1 MKLTLLLLLSLFS
14 FSVGAQTSYSGSI
27 GPYPIQL
34 VTYLYSDGDARALYA
49 YDKFDT
55 PIRINGK
62 KVGSRLELYE
72 RNEQNVVT
80 ATLRFENF
88 NPKSSTISG
97 TWVNKDGSKKLNITL
112 NKQFD
117 AEGATDFNQKELLQ
131 AEATQTQ
138 YFKLLITKSQGDVRV
153 TGVKVLEKKTDR
165 LIQQIDLDCQ
175 LMGLDNVS
183 TGDFNFD
190 GLEDFSVFEASYAG
204 PNTSSIYILRLPG
217 LEKYVVSSFTGTSL
231 EFDAATKTIHEHN
244 QCCAGRSHVNATYK
258 VVNNKMVLIEKT
270 CLEYDEEKDDFTEVK
285 CDEN

>member
-1 MKLTLLLLLSLFS
+1 MKPTLVLLFS
-14 FSVGAQTSYSGSI
+14 LLFFSTQAQTSYSGLI
-27 GPYPIQL
+27 DKYPIQL
-34 VTYLYSDGDARALYA
+34 VTYIYSDGDAQAIYA

-62 KVGSRLELYE
+62 KAGSRLELYE
-72 RNEQNVVT
+72 RNEKNEIT

-88 NPKSSTISG
+88 NPKSQAMSG
-97 TWVNKDGSKKLNITL
+97 TWLSKDGSKKLNITL

-117 AEGATDFNQKELLQ
+117 VEEAADFHQKELMQ
-131 AEATQTQ
+131 AESTQTH
-138 YFKLLITKSQGDVRV
+138 YFKLLITKSQGEIRV

-165 LIQQIDLDCQ
+165 LIQQINLDCQ

-183 TGDFNFD
+183 IGDFNFD
-190 GLEDFSVFEASYAG
+190 GLEDFSVFESSYAG

-217 LEKYVVSSFTGTSL
+217 SEQYEVSDFTGTSL
-231 EFDAATKTIHEHN
+231 EFDVTTKTIHEHN

-258 VVNNKMVLIEKT
+258 VVNNKMVLIKKT
-270 CLEYDEEKDDFTEVK
+270 CLEYDDKTEDFIEVK